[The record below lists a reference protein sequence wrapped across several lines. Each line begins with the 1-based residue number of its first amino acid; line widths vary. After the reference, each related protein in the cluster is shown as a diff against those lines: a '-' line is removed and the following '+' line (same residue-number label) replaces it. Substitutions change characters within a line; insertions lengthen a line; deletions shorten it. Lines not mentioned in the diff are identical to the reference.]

1 MSGRGPFRREL
12 ADLFT
17 GDLAHARDKLV
28 VGDDARPFVPAADL
42 LEGPLLDDVL
52 SRFGE
57 LHAGGDP
64 RAVASLWSQWYL
76 GTLVVPSVAAGLL
89 LDRVLPLAL
98 EEMDVALDDETARP
112 VAFRPPHG
120 GRRDPEADAFE
131 RFEPLVRRHL
141 APLVEAL
148 AARGGPG
155 RRALWGNAGRYLQ
168 WTLDEIE
175 GMPGGPDAAASGR
188 RLLDEPTDADGRDN
202 PLHDTVVHVEAA
214 GGRRTR
220 RRVCCLRF
228 LLPGVEGCG
237 DLCPLPEVRDASG
250 GTS

>member
-17 GDLAHARDKLV
+17 GDLAHARGKLV
-28 VGDDARPFVPAADL
+28 VGDDDRPFVPAADL
-42 LEGPLLDDVL
+42 VRGPLLDDVL

-57 LHAGGDP
+57 PYEGGDP

-89 LDRVLPLAL
+89 LGRVLPLAL
-98 EEMDVALDDETARP
+98 GEIDVALDDETARP
-112 VAFRPPHG
+112 AAFRLSHG
-120 GRRDPEADAFE
+120 GRRDPEVGAFA

-175 GMPGGPDAAASGR
+175 GMAGGPDAAAEGR
-188 RLLDEPTDADGRDN
+188 RLLDDPTDPHGRDN
-202 PLHDTVVHVEAA
+202 PLHDTVAYVEA
-214 GGRRTR
+214 GDGPRPR

-237 DLCPLPEVRDASG
+237 DLCPLPEVRDASA